1 MYPLELQ
8 FMTAHM
14 NGVAATSV
22 APKDSKKDSKMST
35 LWQTSKIGKMNLKHR
50 LALAPMTRS
59 RAKVDGS
66 PSDLAAEYYAQ
77 RASLG
82 LLITEGTQPSDDGQ
96 GYTTTPGIYTDAQV
110 AGWKKVTDAVHK
122 AGGHLYVQ
130 LMHVG
135 RISHPDNTPHHR
147 QPVAPSAIS
156 ADAPMFTPTGMQKT
170 VLPRALTT
178 AEVKQTVKDFAYA
191 AKRAVEAGA
200 DGVEIHGANGYL
212 VQQFLA
218 PNANTRTDEYGGSI
232 ENRARFA
239 IEVAKAVAA
248 EIGADRTGIRLS
260 PLGNSGGLDEG
271 PDAPA
276 LYHYLVTELNK
287 LNLAYLH
294 ILHTGNEELVQD
306 IRKAWKHPLLIN
318 RPSAT
323 AENLDHDVKSGL
335 ADLVPVGKMALA
347 NPDLVTRLQKKA
359 PLNEANPATFFSPG
373 AAGYID
379 YPTLAA

>member
-1 MYPLELQ
+1 M
-8 FMTAHM
+8 
-14 NGVAATSV
+14 
-22 APKDSKKDSKMST
+22 SK
-35 LWQTSKIGKMNLKHR
+35 LWNPVKIGKLELKHR
-50 LALAPMTRS
+50 LGLAPMTRS
-59 RAKVDGS
+59 RAKADGT
-66 PSDLAAEYYAQ
+66 PSDLASQYYAQ

-96 GYTTTPGIYTDAQV
+96 GYTTTPGIYTDAHV
-110 AGWKKVTDAVHK
+110 AGWKKITDAVHK
-122 AGGHLYVQ
+122 AGGHLYIQ

-170 VLPRALTT
+170 VTPRALTT

-232 ENRARFA
+232 ENRTRFA

-271 PDAPA
+271 PEAPA

-306 IRKAWKHPLLIN
+306 LRKAWKHPLLVN
-318 RPSAT
+318 RPNAT
-323 AENLDHDVKSGL
+323 PENLDQDVKSGL

-347 NPDLVTRLQKKA
+347 NPDLVARLQKKA
-359 PLNEANPATFFSPG
+359 ALNEANPATFFSPG

-379 YPTLAA
+379 YPALAA

>member
-1 MYPLELQ
+1 
-8 FMTAHM
+8 
-14 NGVAATSV
+14 
-22 APKDSKKDSKMST
+22 
-35 LWQTSKIGKMNLKHR
+35 
-50 LALAPMTRS
+50 MTRS
-59 RAKVDGS
+59 RAKADGT
-66 PSDLAAEYYAQ
+66 PGDLAAEYYAQ

-96 GYTTTPGIYTDAQV
+96 GYTTTPGIYTDAHV

-170 VLPRALTT
+170 VTPRALTT

-248 EIGADRTGIRLS
+248 EIGADRTGIRIS
-260 PLGNSGGLDEG
+260 PMGGSGGLDEG
-271 PDAPA
+271 PDAA
-276 LYHYLVTELNK
+276 ELYRYLVTELNK
-287 LNLAYLH
+287 LNLAFLH
-294 ILHTGNEELVQD
+294 ILHTGQDKLIEEL
-306 IRKAWKHPLLIN
+306 RKIWKGPLLLN
-318 RPSAT
+318 RPNAT
-323 AENLDHDVKSGL
+323 PENLDQDVKTGL

-347 NPDLVTRLQKKA
+347 NPDLVERLQKKA
-359 PLNEANPATFFSPG
+359 PLNAPNPATFFSPG
-373 AAGYID
+373 PAGYID
-379 YPTLAA
+379 YPALAA

>member
-1 MYPLELQ
+1 
-8 FMTAHM
+8 MTA
-14 NGVAATSV
+14 
-22 APKDSKKDSKMST
+22 
-35 LWQTSKIGKMNLKHR
+35 LWNPVKIGKLNLNHR
-50 LALAPMTRS
+50 LGLAPMTRS
-59 RAKVDGS
+59 RAKADGT

-82 LLITEGTQPSDDGQ
+82 LLISEGTQPSDDGQ
-96 GYTTTPGIYTDAQV
+96 GYTTTPGIYTDAHV
-110 AGWKKVTDAVHK
+110 AGWKKVTNAVHK
-122 AGGHLYVQ
+122 AGGHLYIQ

-156 ADAPMFTPTGMQKT
+156 AEQPMYTPTGMQNT
-170 VLPRALTT
+170 PVPRALTT

-191 AKRAVEAGA
+191 AKRAIEAGA

-212 VQQFLA
+212 VQQFFA
-218 PNANTRTDEYGGSI
+218 PNANTRSDEYGGSI

-260 PLGNSGGLDEG
+260 PLGNSGGLAEG
-271 PDAPA
+271 PEAPA
-276 LYHYLVTELNK
+276 LYHYLVAELNK

-294 ILHTGNEELVQD
+294 LLHTGDENLVQD
-306 IRKAWKHPLLIN
+306 IRKAWKHPLLVN
-318 RPSAT
+318 RPNAT
-323 AENLDHDVKSGL
+323 PENLDKDVKSGL

-347 NPDLVTRLQKKA
+347 NPDLVERLKAKA
-359 PLNEANPATFFSPG
+359 PLNDANPATFFSPG

-379 YPTLAA
+379 YPSLAA

>member
-1 MYPLELQ
+1 M
-8 FMTAHM
+8 
-14 NGVAATSV
+14 
-22 APKDSKKDSKMST
+22 SK
-35 LWQTSKIGKMNLKHR
+35 LWNPVKIGKLELKHR
-50 LALAPMTRS
+50 LGLAPMTRS
-59 RAKVDGS
+59 RAKADGT
-66 PSDLAAEYYAQ
+66 PSDLASQYYAQ

-96 GYTTTPGIYTDAQV
+96 GYTTTPGIYTDAHV
-110 AGWKKVTDAVHK
+110 AGWKKITDAVHK
-122 AGGHLYVQ
+122 AGGHLYIQ

-170 VLPRALTT
+170 VTPRALTT

-232 ENRARFA
+232 ENRTRFA

-260 PLGNSGGLDEG
+260 PLGNSGGLVEG
-271 PDAPA
+271 PEAPA

-306 IRKAWKHPLLIN
+306 LRKAWKHPLLVN
-318 RPSAT
+318 RPNAT
-323 AENLDHDVKSGL
+323 PENLDQDVKSGL

-347 NPDLVTRLQKKA
+347 NPDLVARLQKKA
-359 PLNEANPATFFSPG
+359 ALNEPNPATFFSPG

-379 YPTLAA
+379 YPALAA